1 METVTIHA
9 QTGHDGVLRIDVPV
23 GIADVDCE
31 IVVTVPSSVGRSM
44 TTMEWN
50 QFIDQTAGSLATDPL
65 ERLPQGDYEQRDEL
79 L

>member
-31 IVVTVPSSVGRSM
+31 IVVTVPTSDGRHM
-44 TTMEWN
+44 TADEWN
-50 QFIDQTAGSLATDPL
+50 RFIDQTAGSLATDPL
-65 ERLPQGDYEQRDEL
+65 EQLPQGDDEQRDEV
-79 L
+79 